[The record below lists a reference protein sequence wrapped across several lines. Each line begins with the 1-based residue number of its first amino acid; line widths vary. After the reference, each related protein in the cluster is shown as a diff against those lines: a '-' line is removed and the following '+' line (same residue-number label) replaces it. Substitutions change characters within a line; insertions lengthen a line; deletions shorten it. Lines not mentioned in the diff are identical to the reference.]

1 MYAQERDKS
10 RSASRDRKQR
20 ARSAAYLNRRVVTPP
35 ALLFNAS
42 SGKRVFIFDYFFR
55 YAPRDERYFQS
66 RDELR
71 RDRIE
76 SRRETSEDRE
86 EKANAGR
93 SCSLRRSMRSLFRAI
108 SDKDKSKSAD
118 LWVDGRPASPGPP
131 VVDLRTPKR
140 SKSLPRSLRKT
151 VSKLVKS
158 RSASTEGRLD
168 EAGAS
173 SEQLPAADCV
183 THVAK
188 RKPRSLFRS
197 MTKRLSK
204 SQGQINKSKSATTSA
219 SPSMTSLRASQ
230 PHIVTASCSQPHIVT
245 ASCSRP
251 QSLELTHQQRLQVAT
266 VMSPLSPLSLDSG
279 AGSSCGS
286 VARDHVVC
294 ASGVRCAVTENTM
307 MCLL

>member
-1 MYAQERDKS
+1 M
-10 RSASRDRKQR
+10 
-20 ARSAAYLNRRVVTPP
+20 
-35 ALLFNAS
+35 
-42 SGKRVFIFDYFFR
+42 
-55 YAPRDERYFQS
+55 
-66 RDELR
+66 
-71 RDRIE
+71 E

-86 EKANAGR
+86 EKASAGR

-131 VVDLRTPKR
+131 VVDLRPPKR

-151 VSKLVKS
+151 MSKLVKS

-168 EAGAS
+168 EAGTSA
-173 SEQLPAADCV
+173 EQLPPADCV

-230 PHIVTASCSQPHIVT
+230 PHIVTT
-245 ASCSRP
+245 SCSRP
-251 QSLELTHQQRLQVAT
+251 QSLELTQQQRLQAAT
-266 VMSPLSPLSLDSG
+266 MTSPLSPLSLDSG

-286 VARDHVVC
+286 VARDHIVC
-294 ASGVRCAVTENTM
+294 AGGVRYAVAENAIVYPYYFSR
-307 MCLL
+307 LAIVRV